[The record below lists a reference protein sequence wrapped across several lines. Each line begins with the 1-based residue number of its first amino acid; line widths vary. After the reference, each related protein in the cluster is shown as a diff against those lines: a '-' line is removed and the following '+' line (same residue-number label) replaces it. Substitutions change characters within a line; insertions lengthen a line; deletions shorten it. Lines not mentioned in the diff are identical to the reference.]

1 MKTNET
7 RAALADVIPSGEA
20 TTEYKII
27 ARIRA
32 IEALRRS
39 GGATYQG
46 LIEHYTDGKNDRL
59 RHQSGEKPWISI
71 DWGRTHHSSITGHQG
86 LQIDGLE
93 SVFTYASYLVRGIG
107 ELRASAGN
115 RRYDVGDCR

>member
-32 IEALRRS
+32 IEALGRS

-46 LIEHYTDGKNDRL
+46 LIKHYTDGKNDRL
-59 RHQSGEKPWISI
+59 RHQQYGEKPWTSI
-71 DWGRTHHSSITGHQG
+71 DWGRTHHSSITGHQW
-86 LQIDGLE
+86 LQIDGLKF
-93 SVFTYASYLVRGIG
+93 VFTYASYLVRGIG
-107 ELRASAGN
+107 ETSR
-115 RRYDVGDCR
+115 